1 MKHAFIVF
9 LVGIF
14 LIIIG
19 VNITQKVMPFSEEQ
33 IIAFAQE
40 KGYLTD
46 NELLNGLDEII
57 DRGLIF
63 RMIDSKSL
71 IAFLLVWSSAIVCIF
86 ASFHLAIDKFFFKQF
101 YQPPNAF
108 NAYRRGALIALC
120 LLGLFFLR
128 MLDSLEWYNALAIF
142 LLAVFIELFVSGL
155 SKEKTANISQN

>member
-19 VNITQKVMPFSEEQ
+19 VNITQKVLPFSEDEM
-33 IIAFAQE
+33 IAFAEE
-40 KGYLTD
+40 KGFLTD
-46 NELLNGLDEII
+46 NELINGLDELI

-71 IAFLLVWSSAIVCIF
+71 TAFLLVWSSAIICIF
-86 ASFHLAIDKFFFKQF
+86 ASIHLAIDKFFFKQF

-108 NAYRRGALIALC
+108 MAYRRGGLIALS

-142 LLAVFIELFVSGL
+142 LLALFLELFVSGL
-155 SKEKTANISQN
+155 TKEKTGNISQN

>member
-9 LVGIF
+9 LVGVF

-19 VNITQKVMPFSEEQ
+19 VNITQKVLPFSEEE
-33 IIAFAQE
+33 IISFAEE

-46 NELLNGLDEII
+46 NELINGLDELI

-71 IAFLLVWSSAIVCIF
+71 TAFLLVWSSAIVCIF

-108 NAYRRGALIALC
+108 KAYRRGALIALC
-120 LLGLFFLR
+120 LLGIFFLR

-142 LLAVFIELFVSGL
+142 LLAVFLELFISGL
-155 SKEKTANISQN
+155 TKEKTADISQN